1 MHSLQL
7 KQLPIALAVVLT
19 LAGSTGALESNEPR
33 IPEPTSFSP
42 LASGWIVR
50 SGDNIC
56 GLSDPKKLSNPGRV
70 RYTELR
76 DATPEMKKMKDK
88 NIDPNSPEGIQ
99 LKQAAV
105 DRIRN
110 ASDAVRG
117 ERGHC
122 SVWKKI
128 RHKDGRSIPDLT
140 DLVKKRF

>member
-1 MHSLQL
+1 MHRYQL
-7 KQLPIALAVVLT
+7 KHIAAAFAVVLT
-19 LAGSTGALESNEPR
+19 LTGSSGALDSNEVRPVEP
-33 IPEPTSFSP
+33 IPASP
-42 LASGWIVR
+42 VASGWIVR

-88 NIDPNSPEGIQ
+88 NIDPSSPEGIQ